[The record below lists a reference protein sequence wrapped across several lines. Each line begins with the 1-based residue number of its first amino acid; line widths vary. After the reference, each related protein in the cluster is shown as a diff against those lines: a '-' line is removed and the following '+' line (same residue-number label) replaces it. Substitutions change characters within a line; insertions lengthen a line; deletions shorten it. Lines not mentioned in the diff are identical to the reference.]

1 MLQWLPLVLQ
11 SPGGTCFA
19 AVPGPPPLSDAAH
32 SLCSSV
38 APCVTNKKLSLLNKL
53 LRRFLLLPCIGHADW
68 HSSLQSKRLIE
79 LKNVCGQHFVCC

>member
-11 SPGGTCFA
+11 SPVGACFLA
-19 AVPGPPPLSDAAH
+19 LHQCLGPPSDAAH

-68 HSSLQSKRLIE
+68 HSSLQSKCLIE
-79 LKNVCGQHFVCC
+79 LENVYGQHFVC